1 MRWTKIYKK
10 NIIWLVVSTR
20 LKNMKVSWDDCS
32 EYMENKTCSKPPTRN
47 YNGNMAKKTF
57 WTLHLESEKAAKQD
71 LFSIDYPNDLG
82 KLKYSTNLNSS
93 ATHLPFPG
101 PCPAE

>member
-1 MRWTKIYKK
+1 MIVPNIWKIKHVP
-10 NIIWLVVSTR
+10 NHQPGTIMGIWQ
-20 LKNMKVSWDDCS
+20 
-32 EYMENKTCSKPPTRN
+32 
-47 YNGNMAKKTF
+47 KKTF
-57 WTLHLESEKAAKQD
+57 WTLHLESERAAKQD